1 MLPPPGG
8 TKLLDEGENLVHG
21 QTNLLHGITEADG
34 YAAIF
39 LALEVVGDA
48 ERSTDLI
55 FTAVPLTNGTGL
67 IVVHHEVV
75 SQLGPQFPGRLG
87 QLLGQRQYSSLIRSQ
102 SRMQTQYGADIAL
115 AYFLLVIGIAQEGQ
129 SHTVSTQ

>member
-1 MLPPPGG
+1 MGQGFYPIRGLEFQ
-8 TKLLDEGENLVHG
+8 TLLDEGENLVHG

-55 FTAVPLTNGTGL
+55 FTRYRLPMVPA
-67 IVVHHEVV
+67 
-75 SQLGPQFPGRLG
+75 
-87 QLLGQRQYSSLIRSQ
+87 SS
-102 SRMQTQYGADIAL
+102 
-115 AYFLLVIGIAQEGQ
+115 
-129 SHTVSTQ
+129 